1 MKQRQPT
8 LISFLGKS
16 ALTKQGY
23 RKANYQIDDK
33 SYETS
38 YFGFALTEH
47 IKPKKIIL
55 LGTAGSMWDVL
66 IEAHA
71 EDDDA
76 ENRRLTLLDLAEKQ
90 QVDESILQEVTPI
103 IEKHLNCEVE
113 MKIIPYARTTE
124 EQIGILSSIANSIPE
139 NESIIM
145 DVTHGFRHL
154 PMLGMLAAHYLER
167 IKNAQV
173 EGIYYGALEMTVNDE
188 TPVLNLKGL
197 LQTMNWIQAI
207 TAYDASGNY
216 NHFTGLL
223 KQEGWSDIECN
234 NLHQAAF
241 YERTTNII
249 KAKEKLSSI
258 NQALDKQESSFLK
271 LFGEELQKRLSWWRK
286 DSRADWEANLANT
299 YFKRGDY
306 LRSSIFLQEAC
317 ISNNLHQSLCGN
329 FKERE
334 NKRKEMQ
341 RKDNI
346 FKKLAHLRNSM
357 AHGVKG
363 QYKSKAEKP
372 LKDENILK
380 STIGDMIKNWK
391 SLGKKDQNKTKS
403 KKNKTM
409 QKNTL
414 ADIFIEAQKSTD

>member
-1 MKQRQPT
+1 MLTQEAQQKSTKIPNNGHQTMKQQQPT

-16 ALTKQGY
+16 TLTDTGY
-23 RKANYQIDDK
+23 RKASYQIDDNI
-33 SYETS
+33 YETA

-76 ENRRLTLLDLAEKQ
+76 ENHRLKLLDLAEKQ

-124 EQIGILSSIANSIPE
+124 EQIGILSTIASSIPD

-173 EGIYYGALEMTVNDE
+173 EGIYYGALEMTENNK

-216 NHFTGLL
+216 GHFVEPLR
-223 KQEGWSDIECN
+223 QVGWTENECN

-241 YERTTNII
+241 FERTTNIA
-249 KAKEKLSSI
+249 KAKEKLSTI
-258 NQALDKQESSFLK
+258 NQALDKRNSSFLT
-271 LFGEELQKRLSWWRK
+271 LFGDVLQKRLSWWK
-286 DSRADWEANLANT
+286 KGSRAEWESTLAKD
-299 YFKRGDY
+299 YFDRGDY

-317 ISNNLHQSLCGN
+317 VSNTLPKDQQGD
-329 FKERE
+329 FTERE
-334 NKRKEMQ
+334 DSRKKMQ
-341 RKDNI
+341 KYSRDSKFNM
-346 FKKLAHLRNSM
+346 LTAMRNGM
-357 AHGVKG
+357 AHGIKG
-363 QYKSKAEKP
+363 GWAAAMKP
-372 LKDENILK
+372 LKTEPALRA
-380 STIGDMIKNWK
+380 TLGDMIKNWK
-391 SLGKKDQNKTKS
+391 QLGK
-403 KKNKTM
+403 
-409 QKNTL
+409 
-414 ADIFIEAQKSTD
+414 

>member
-1 MKQRQPT
+1 LVLTQEAQQKLTKIPNNGHQTMKQQQPT

-16 ALTKQGY
+16 TLTKEGY

-47 IKPKKIIL
+47 IKPKKILL

-76 ENRRLTLLDLAEKQ
+76 ENRRLKLLDLAEKQ
-90 QVDESILQEVTPI
+90 QVDEKILLELTPI

-124 EQIGILSSIANSIPE
+124 EQIGILSSIAYSIPE

-173 EGIYYGALEMTVNDE
+173 EGIYYGALEMTENNK

-216 NHFTGLL
+216 GHFVEPL
-223 KQEGWSDIECN
+223 KQAGWTENECN
-234 NLHQAAF
+234 NLHQAVF
-241 YERTTNII
+241 FERTTNIV
-249 KAKEKLSSI
+249 KAKEKLSTI
-258 NQALDKQESSFLK
+258 NQALDKRENSFLK
-271 LFGEELQKRLSWWRK
+271 LFGDELKKRLSWWKK
-286 DSRADWEANLANT
+286 DDRAAWESTLSKA
-299 YFKRGDY
+299 YFDRRDY

-317 ISNNLHQSLCGN
+317 ISNALHKNEQGSYN
-329 FKERE
+329 DRE
-334 NKRKEMQ
+334 EVRKEMQ
-341 RKDNI
+341 SKDQI
-346 FKKLAHLRNSM
+346 FKRLAHLRNSM

-372 LKDENILK
+372 LKTEQDLR
-380 STIGDMIKNWK
+380 STLGDMIKNWK
-391 SLGKKDQNKTKS
+391 QLGK
-403 KKNKTM
+403 
-409 QKNTL
+409 
-414 ADIFIEAQKSTD
+414 